1 MNDNCIKTT
10 ELGDAIEQAST
21 GDVLLALV
29 KSQTEFKTIKEGQT
43 LTARSV
49 CDNACIFTAFVLER
63 HGVYVTVKV
72 QGRVK
77 RLKVYSGPDGE
88 FIYAMGKY
96 SMCPI
101 FRAI

>member
-1 MNDNCIKTT
+1 MNDSCIKTT
-10 ELGDAIEQAST
+10 ELGTAIEQASV

-29 KSQTEFKTIKEGQT
+29 KSQAEFKTIKEGQT

-49 CDNACIFTAFVLER
+49 CDNDCIFTAFVLWR
-63 HGVYVTVKV
+63 NARFVKVKV
-72 QGRVK
+72 QGNIK
-77 RLKVYSGPDGE
+77 RMKVYSGPDGE